1 MCDTAIRNRLYYDQ
15 GLSHFMAYRWAGNS
29 FEFAMVSPQRLDPLK
44 YWRKNHKL
52 YPNLSKLVRV
62 YLCPPPS
69 SVASERAFKVAKNVI
84 GDNRVRL
91 RPDNLEMNLFLKY
104 NLRAL
109 DYNLDDLQV
118 PPTDFR
124 SPNSLSRDPRDS
136 DDDSGDDSIL
146 MADSEDEDSGKE
158 FSEGSRDVDD

>member
-1 MCDTAIRNRLYYDQ
+1 M
-15 GLSHFMAYRWAGNS
+15 
-29 FEFAMVSPQRLDPLK
+29 
-44 YWRKNHKL
+44 
-52 YPNLSKLVRV
+52 
-62 YLCPPPS
+62 
-69 SVASERAFKVAKNVI
+69 ASERAFKVAKNVI

-124 SPNSLSRDPRDS
+124 SPNSLNRDPRDS

-146 MADSEDEDSGKE
+146 MADSEDEDSEIE
-158 FSEGSRDVDD
+158 FTEGSGDEDD